1 MGASSRNEPIHGF
14 PPGRSIQPEKA
25 LKLERVLIQTGQH
38 LAFLKDNPMTQ
49 LTGKTAIITGAASG
63 IGAAAARLFVSEGA
77 HVIGADLNEAGL
89 SALARELGGAFRHLA
104 GDITRRDY
112 LDSLARLAMDSFG
125 RIDIAI
131 LNAAMDGPLKP
142 IFEIDPEDLEKV
154 LRVNVRAVFEGLQ
167 VFGRAMQTSGGS
179 IAITSS
185 VNGLRAFGNTSPYTT
200 SKMAV
205 LGLARAAAN
214 DLAQY
219 GIRVNTVHPG
229 LIDTPML
236 KRAEE
241 GLAPGGQEALREALS
256 QTVALK
262 RVGSPSE
269 IANTMLFLAS
279 DASSYI
285 TGESIVVDGGFT
297 RLLSM

>member
-1 MGASSRNEPIHGF
+1 
-14 PPGRSIQPEKA
+14 
-25 LKLERVLIQTGQH
+25 
-38 LAFLKDNPMTQ
+38 MTQ

-63 IGAAAARLFVSEGA
+63 IGAAAARLFVAEGA
-77 HVIGADLNEAGL
+77 SVVGIDRDTAGLEVVAADL
-89 SALARELGGAFRHLA
+89 GASFAFVA
-104 GDITRRDY
+104 GDITQRAT
-112 LDSLARLAMDSFG
+112 LDRALTKAADQFG
-125 RIDIAI
+125 APNIAI
-131 LNAAMDGPLKP
+131 LNAGMDGPMAPLLD
-142 IFEIDPEDLEKV
+142 IDPKDFDQV
-154 LRVNVRAVFEGLQ
+154 LKVNVRAVFDGVQ
-167 VFGRAMQTSGGS
+167 VFGRAMQASGGS
-179 IAITSS
+179 IVITSS

-214 DLAQY
+214 DLAAF

-269 IANTMLFLAS
+269 IANAMLFLAS
-279 DASSYI
+279 DASSYV

>member
-1 MGASSRNEPIHGF
+1 MVSTP
-14 PPGRSIQPEKA
+14 
-25 LKLERVLIQTGQH
+25 
-38 LAFLKDNPMTQ
+38 AFLKDRSMTQ
-49 LTGKTAIITGAASG
+49 LSGKTAIITGAASG
-63 IGAAAARLFVSEGA
+63 IGAATARLFVREGA
-77 HVIGADLNEAGL
+77 NVVGADLNKAGL
-89 SALARELGGAFRHLA
+89 NALSSELGGAFRHMA
-104 GDITRRDY
+104 GDVTHRDF
-112 LDSLARLAMDSFG
+112 LESLARLAMDSFG
-125 RIDIAI
+125 RIDSVI

-142 IFEIDPEDLEKV
+142 ILEIDPDELDDV
-154 LRVNVRAVFEGLQ
+154 LRVNVRAVFEGIQ
-167 VFGRAMQTSGGS
+167 VFGCRLQADGGS

-241 GLAPGGQEALREALS
+241 GLAPGGQEALRETLS

-269 IANTMLFLAS
+269 IANVILFLAS
-279 DASSYI
+279 DASSYV

>member
-1 MGASSRNEPIHGF
+1 MP
-14 PPGRSIQPEKA
+14 A
-25 LKLERVLIQTGQH
+25 LDAKI
-38 LAFLKDNPMTQ
+38 
-49 LTGKTAIITGAASG
+49 AIITGAASG
-63 IGAAAARLFVSEGA
+63 IGAATARLFIAEGA
-77 HVIGADLNEAGL
+77 SVVGIDRDSAGLEALGADL
-89 SALARELGGAFRHLA
+89 GASFAFVA
-104 GDITRRDY
+104 GDITQRTT
-112 LDSLARLAMDSFG
+112 LDDAVAKAVDRFG
-125 RIDIAI
+125 APNIAI
-131 LNAAMDGPLKP
+131 LNAGMDGPMAPLLD
-142 IFEIDPEDLEKV
+142 IDPQDFDQVFK
-154 LRVNVRAVFEGLQ
+154 VNVRAAFEGLQ
-167 VFGRAMQTSGGS
+167 VFGRAMQESGGS
-179 IAITSS
+179 IVITSS

-241 GLAPGGQEALREALS
+241 GLAPGGQAALREALS

-279 DASSYI
+279 DASSYV

>member
-1 MGASSRNEPIHGF
+1 
-14 PPGRSIQPEKA
+14 
-25 LKLERVLIQTGQH
+25 
-38 LAFLKDNPMTQ
+38 
-49 LTGKTAIITGAASG
+49 
-63 IGAAAARLFVSEGA
+63 
-77 HVIGADLNEAGL
+77 
-89 SALARELGGAFRHLA
+89 
-104 GDITRRDY
+104 
-112 LDSLARLAMDSFG
+112 
-125 RIDIAI
+125 
-131 LNAAMDGPLKP
+131 
-142 IFEIDPEDLEKV
+142 
-154 LRVNVRAVFEGLQ
+154 
-167 VFGRAMQTSGGS
+167 
-179 IAITSS
+179 
-185 VNGLRAFGNTSPYTT
+185 
-200 SKMAV
+200 MAV

-279 DASSYI
+279 DASSYV